1 MLTQDQN
8 KMVVVKQQSD
18 LSAMMA
24 VTDKRSA
31 LPETSISFSGCSGR
45 CGKDPPT
52 LSRKLMVTR
61 ERSYEN

>member
-31 LPETSISFSGCSGR
+31 LPDSKVLYIQISSTSACSFIKKSLL
-45 CGKDPPT
+45 D
-52 LSRKLMVTR
+52 RKPLF
-61 ERSYEN
+61 NDKL